1 MKDSAA
7 SKAYV
12 VGTIGL
18 LLAGF
23 VLNSLYQVGLYS
35 DGAYYFLGLLSERFY
50 FISSWYRLGAIV
62 LTQTFFL
69 AALHLGVTSID
80 ILAVLHSANLVVVP
94 TLCFVASTWIVR
106 WNPLALVAN
115 TVAIACCYV
124 PVSFYAVGE
133 FNGLYGLFWLTLAL
147 LLFVERRDRTHFRL
161 ITGLGLFMVASYE
174 LTAITGLILA
184 AICAI
189 RRAAEAEEGTR
200 RAWKIAIIVFLVGSL
215 YGLAG
220 IVFPRDPA
228 NASSFGRALF
238 ELSENRILFGLCGI
252 TVLSAIAAYSRPAR
266 ILALAAAA
274 AGIWLFVERLHAPIS
289 TTALNLGD
297 QSEQRAQVFPILLV
311 ATVGLIVAGLRPSWL
326 AFKAGGQAW
335 PLLIPLATVFLIY
348 GSDLLAWR
356 GFTRDICREL
366 KSPSADAS
374 QTAAFFGQ
382 NRVIRY
388 GWYWNWPVISVLYRP
403 VDSQRIL
410 FDPHYQGWLPF
421 DRPEDAPDISRY
433 KAVSSLCNP

>member
-1 MKDSAA
+1 MKNSAA
-7 SKAYV
+7 SSAYV

-23 VLNSLYQVGLYS
+23 ILNSLYQVGLYS

-50 FISSWYRLGAIV
+50 FVSSWYRLGAIV

-69 AALHLGVTSID
+69 AALHLGATSIN
-80 ILAVLHSANLVVVP
+80 ILAMLHSANLVLVP
-94 TLCFVASTWIVR
+94 TLCFAASTWILR
-106 WNPLALVAN
+106 ANPLALVAN
-115 TVAIACCYV
+115 TVAIASCYI

-133 FNGLYGLFWLTLAL
+133 FNALYALFWLTLAL
-147 LLFVERRDRTHFRL
+147 LLFVERRDKAYFRL

-174 LTAITGLILA
+174 LTVITGLILA
-184 AICAI
+184 AICAC
-189 RRAAEAEEGTR
+189 RRAAETQEGTR
-200 RAWKIAIIVFLVGSL
+200 HAWKIAIIVFLAGSL

-252 TVLSAIAAYSRPAR
+252 TFLSAIAAYSRPAR
-266 ILALAAAA
+266 ILALAAVA
-274 AGIWLFVERLHAPIS
+274 AGLWLFVERLHAPIS
-289 TTALNLGD
+289 TTELNLGD
-297 QSEQRAQVFPILLV
+297 QSGQRAQVFPILLV
-311 ATVGLIVAGLRPSWL
+311 AAAGLVVARIRPDWL
-326 AFKAGGQAW
+326 AFKAGGRAW
-335 PLLIPLATVFLIY
+335 PLLVPLATVFLVY
-348 GSDLLAWR
+348 GSDLVAWR

-366 KSPSADAS
+366 QSPSADAS
-374 QTAAFFGQ
+374 QIAAFFGQ

-403 VDSQRIL
+403 VESQRIL
-410 FDPHYQGWLPF
+410 LDPHYQGWLPF
-421 DRPEDAPDISRY
+421 ERPEDAPDISRY
-433 KAVSSLCNP
+433 KASSSLCNP